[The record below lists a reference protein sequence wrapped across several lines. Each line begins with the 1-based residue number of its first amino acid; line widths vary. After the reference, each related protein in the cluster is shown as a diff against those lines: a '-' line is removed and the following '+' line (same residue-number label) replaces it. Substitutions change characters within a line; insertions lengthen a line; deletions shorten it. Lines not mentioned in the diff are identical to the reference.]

1 MTAREK
7 KRRVRCA
14 TTPSEDEDQAGS
26 PRIWL
31 PGAICAERARLK
43 TPWGR
48 NVSADQRPE
57 SPSEGRVQ
65 NWRERKISVRSRA
78 KRKKSPEPRPFLDQ
92 GERNAHLQHYTSLYK
107 ATEKFKRTRKIIKI
121 TSPKPEWSRSEGGRG
136 RPAESSGVSQKVRG
150 SRTRSAGVYFGCRL
164 VGTIEMDG
172 VLKTNASPSKN
183 YDFNEN

>member
-65 NWRERKISVRSRA
+65 NWRVFARVGVRA
-78 KRKKSPEPRPFLDQ
+78 Q
-92 GERNAHLQHYTSLYK
+92 QCA
-107 ATEKFKRTRKIIKI
+107 A
-121 TSPKPEWSRSEGGRG
+121 GGR
-136 RPAESSGVSQKVRG
+136 RPDRHTTARHGSQNCRENVAGTARWGIGWPGTVR
-150 SRTRSAGVYFGCRL
+150 
-164 VGTIEMDG
+164 
-172 VLKTNASPSKN
+172 
-183 YDFNEN
+183 